1 MCGLPP
7 AICTVYLDRREGVVR
22 VLNEKSFDVHAAD
35 ASRVGCD
42 VSQRSV
48 AKRLHRSRA
57 RFAVVRRIVPDV
69 LLLRMQQSCCDG
81 KKKLRPRSEL
91 NWSSRVNNRFKSRLP
106 LLVWL

>member
-1 MCGLPP
+1 
-7 AICTVYLDRREGVVR
+7 
-22 VLNEKSFDVHAAD
+22 
-35 ASRVGCD
+35 
-42 VSQRSV
+42 
-48 AKRLHRSRA
+48 
-57 RFAVVRRIVPDV
+57 V